1 MKVISIF
8 NLKNHSEF
16 SKKLKTSSYF
26 LTNLT
31 YDHVN
36 SKSRFVGKDT
46 NNEMVFY
53 EFDDNF
59 VKSRKDDFDEDIL
72 LEISRTNLRNRETIH
87 DDFKNNLEFIYRS
100 MFNYI
105 ADHKSIRF
113 SKGMLNYIKK
123 SVVNPCIENLYNKV
137 KYNTINYSKGEP
149 IRDLYDIIFDKLM
162 NKNYKFFI
170 YVGKMFKEFIDGYS
184 KSTKINVR
192 KVSVSQ
198 NDYDYDICSYGM
210 TKDVLISDLLSIK
223 KDDKNTD
230 FYIEMGVNL
239 FTLLIIKEFSFY
251 IKNKILP
258 KNKQYQYISND
269 CQAFFSRMISGTNEI
284 YRKYKKSVSKI
295 NNPCDFIANSFDSIG
310 LKIVDMIS
318 AHKYWKCNLSKNN
331 LKDLRNYYFQQFNG
345 TENFVEYFNDLVATN
360 SLYNNY
366 HHDITCYKEDSIDDK
381 VKHDD
386 TYEKM
391 IKIFNKDLDDLIVK
405 TIDLAVETSDKVDK
419 TIDEE
424 HLGNKLYQFVYG
436 YLSVLRKVFLKK
448 AVKISNNKI
457 IHDANGYNR
466 DTFIDGII
474 KDMNCSKP
482 YSRLMKRYFGDN
494 PNKIKDFTKKFA
506 EEIVDYVYNLIIFDK
521 NDTASK
527 ITFISQFINILEDL
541 DNLSNRMKALIL
553 NYLGTSADEI
563 WRSCYS
569 STRYTEFI
577 SPFIPKDLSRII
589 TDIIE

>member
-8 NLKNHSEF
+8 NLKNHSNF
-16 SKKLKTSSYF
+16 SKKLKASSYF
-26 LTNLT
+26 LTSLT
-31 YDHVN
+31 YDSVN
-36 SKSRFVGKDT
+36 NKIKFVGKDI
-46 NNEMVFY
+46 NKEMVFY

-59 VKSRKDDFDEDIL
+59 VKSRKEDFDEDIL
-72 LEISRTNLRNRETIH
+72 LEIAKTSLCNREVIH
-87 DDFKNNLEFIYRS
+87 DDFNNNLEYIYQT

-105 ADHKSIRF
+105 VDNKSIRF
-113 SKGMLNYIKK
+113 SRRMLNYIKK

-170 YVGKMFKEFIDGYS
+170 YVGRMFKRFIDGYS
-184 KSTKINVR
+184 NSTKITIR
-192 KVSVSQ
+192 KVSVEQ
-198 NDYDYDICSYGM
+198 NNCDYTISTYGM
-210 TKDVLISDLLSIK
+210 TRDVAITDLLSRK
-223 KDDKNTD
+223 KDEKNTD
-230 FYIEMGVNL
+230 FYIEMGVNV
-239 FTLLIIKEFSFY
+239 FTMLIIKELSFY

-284 YRKYKKSVSKI
+284 YEKYKKSVAKI
-295 NNPCDFIANSFDSIG
+295 SDYYDFIVNSYNRIG
-310 LKIVDMIS
+310 IKIVDMIS
-318 AHKYWKCNLSKNN
+318 AHKYWKRNLSKNN

-345 TENFVEYFNDLVATN
+345 TENFVEYFNNLAAAN
-360 SLYNNY
+360 SLYNSY

-386 TYEKM
+386 TYDKM
-391 IKIFNKDLDDLIVK
+391 IKIFNENLDNLIVK
-405 TIDLAVETSDKVDK
+405 TIDLAVEASDKVDK
-419 TIDEE
+419 TIDEK
-424 HLGNKLYQFVYG
+424 HLGNKLYQFVFG

-448 AVKISNNKI
+448 AVKISNDKVI
-457 IHDANGYNR
+457 SDTNGYDRNM
-466 DTFIDGII
+466 FIIGII

-494 PNKIKDFTKKFA
+494 PNQIKDFTKKFA
-506 EEIVDYVYNLIIFDK
+506 EKIVDYVHSLIIFDNNVDTSK
-521 NDTASK
+521 N
-527 ITFISQFINILEDL
+527 TFISYFTDILSDL
-541 DNLSNRMKALIL
+541 DDFSNKMKILIL
-553 NYLGTSADEI
+553 DYLGTSADEI

-569 STRYTEFI
+569 TKYTEFM
-577 SPFIPKDLSRII
+577 SPFIPKNLSRIL

>member
-16 SKKLKTSSYF
+16 SKKLKASSYF
-26 LTNLT
+26 FTNLT

-36 SKSRFVGKDT
+36 NKSRFVGKDT

-72 LEISRTNLRNRETIH
+72 LEISRTSLRNRETIH
-87 DDFKNNLEFIYRS
+87 DDFKNNLEFIYRT

-113 SKGMLNYIKK
+113 SKGILNYIKK

-170 YVGKMFKEFIDGYS
+170 YVGRMFKKFIDGYS
-184 KSTKINVR
+184 NSTKVTIR
-192 KVSVSQ
+192 KVSVEQ
-198 NDYDYDICSYGM
+198 NNCDYHISTYGM
-210 TKDVLISDLLSIK
+210 TKDVAISELLSRK

-239 FTLLIIKEFSFY
+239 FTLLIIKELSIY

-258 KNKQYQYISND
+258 KNKYYQYISND

-284 YRKYKKSVSKI
+284 YGKYKKTMAKI
-295 NNPCDFIANSFDSIG
+295 TDDFIANSFNRIG

-318 AHKYWKCNLSKNN
+318 AHKYWKRNLSKNN

-345 TENFVEYFNDLVATN
+345 TENFVEYFNELEAAN
-360 SLYNNY
+360 SLYNSY

-386 TYEKM
+386 SHDKM
-391 IKIFNKDLDDLIVK
+391 IKIFNKDLDNLIVK
-405 TIDLAVETSDKVDK
+405 TIDLAVTTSDKVNK
-419 TIDEE
+419 TIDEK
-424 HLGNKLYQFVYG
+424 HLGNKLYQFVFG
-436 YLSVLRKVFLKK
+436 YLSVLKKVLLKK
-448 AVKISNNKI
+448 AVKISNDKVI
-457 IHDANGYNR
+457 SDTNGYNR
-466 DTFIDGII
+466 DTFINGII

-482 YSRLMKRYFGDN
+482 YSSLMKRYFGDN
-494 PNKIKDFTKKFA
+494 PTQINDFTKKFA
-506 EEIVDYVYNLIIFDK
+506 EEIVDSVHSLIIFDNNVTTSK
-521 NDTASK
+521 N
-527 ITFISQFINILEDL
+527 TFISQFIDILEDL
-541 DNLSNRMKALIL
+541 DNLSNNMKVLIL
-553 NYLGTSADEI
+553 DYLGTSADEI

-569 STRYTEFI
+569 SNRYTEFV
-577 SPFIPKDLSRII
+577 SPFIPKNLSRII
-589 TDIIE
+589 IDIIE